1 MRKSHA
7 VPDQLLCTFQGEAV
21 RIIGHRIC
29 AVPYRFY
36 VYKPFLLTFDY
47 TIKIRLQLI
56 RIADVVY
63 LVLKYTVIIPHIVG
77 LENPVSLSL
86 KETRIVL
93 SGIFQPIFYIV
104 CHTCDFFIQQLFE
117 LPDVPVLLLHI
128 RYIFNLFDLSL
139 MSGALPVLTSSRGGF
154 MERILPNPL

>member
-7 VPDQLLCTFQGEAV
+7 VPDQLLCTFQGEAA

-56 RIADVVY
+56 RIAGVVY

-77 LENPVSLSL
+77 LENPVCLSL

-104 CHTCDFFIQQLFE
+104 CHTCDF
-117 LPDVPVLLLHI
+117 
-128 RYIFNLFDLSL
+128 LSSNCL
-139 MSGALPVLTSSRGGF
+139 SCRMFQFSCCISVISLICLTF
-154 MERILPNPL
+154 L